1 MTNRHS
7 RTNALIRTFVP
18 KHSFVLASVLALAA
32 IPAVAFAAAKPGTYS
47 GTSSGKYIQVGQ
59 AEEPTDRGKV
69 SFKVKSNKVLN
80 FKVRGQ
86 LFHCGLPPAEV
97 LMNVKTIRLNSRGKG
112 SANYKDPNVG
122 TLKVTITVTSAGKA
136 KGTIRKP
143 PSATGLC
150 NSDFPVRFTAKR

>member
-1 MTNRHS
+1 M
-7 RTNALIRTFVP
+7 FVP
-18 KHSFVLASVLALAA
+18 MHRFLLASLLALAA
-32 IPAVAFAAAKPGTYS
+32 IPAVASAAAKPGTYK

-69 SFKVKSNKVLN
+69 SFTVRSSKVLN

-86 LFHCGLPPAEV
+86 LFQCGPPNEIPV
-97 LMNVKTIRLNSRGKG
+97 TVKTIRLNSRGKG

-136 KGTIRKP
+136 SGTVRKP

-150 NSDFPVRFTAKR
+150 NPDYPVRFTAKRR